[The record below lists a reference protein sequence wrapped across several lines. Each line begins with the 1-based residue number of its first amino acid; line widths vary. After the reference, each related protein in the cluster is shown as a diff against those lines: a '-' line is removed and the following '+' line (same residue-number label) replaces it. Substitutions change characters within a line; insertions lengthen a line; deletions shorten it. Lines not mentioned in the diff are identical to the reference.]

1 MDISRRTFLRNSS
14 VFAGASTLG
23 MPLTNVGMMACTN
36 SANMKS
42 MEIIDTNSNF
52 EREPLIRPFGFKGG
66 YLTEIWQTM
75 AWLRSANQ
83 HESVGLCTQNILWS
97 DAQVFQNHSE
107 AGGNALMYA
116 ITEKAL
122 QLVKGKTFT
131 DPIAAQDA
139 ILEELFA
146 YGKDISG
153 HAELRK
159 TFVLNALVGVDN
171 AFWILYAKENEITDF
186 DKLVP
191 NSLRAGISH
200 KHKQVAGVPLVGY
213 TIPISEIEQL
223 VEEGFFFIK
232 MKLGQPGTQEEML
245 EKDMSRLEAIH
256 KAIGDKRTP
265 HTKDG
270 KLPYYF
276 DANGRYEKKETLMK
290 FLDFAKKIGA
300 YDQILIIEEPFP
312 EHAGIDV
319 HDIEVRL
326 AADESAHTD
335 EDAVKRIEQGY
346 KAIALKPIAKTVS
359 MTLKIIQAAHEA
371 KIPCFCADLTVNP
384 ILVEWNKM
392 FAARLAPMP
401 GVDMGLMETNGH
413 QNYRDWDRMRS
424 YHPFPNAQWSIAQDG
439 IFITDADFY
448 SKNGGILDLSDHY
461 LKVTRKKE

>member
-1 MDISRRTFLRNSS
+1 
-14 VFAGASTLG
+14 
-23 MPLTNVGMMACTN
+23 MMACNTITK
-36 SANMKS
+36 MKS
-42 MEIIDTNSNF
+42 MEIIDANSNF

-75 AWLRSANQ
+75 AWLRSAND

-97 DAQVFQNHSE
+97 DAHVFQSHSE

-122 QLVKGKTFT
+122 QLVKGKTYAN
-131 DPIAAQDA
+131 PIQAQED
-139 ILEELFA
+139 ILEPLFE
-146 YGKDISG
+146 YGKEICSHPG
-153 HAELRK
+153 LRK

-171 AFWILYAKENEITDF
+171 AFWILYAHENGIKDF
-186 DKLVP
+186 DALIP
-191 NSLRAGISH
+191 ESLKAGLGH
-200 KHKQVAGVPLVGY
+200 RHKQVAGVPLVGY

-223 VEEGFFFIK
+223 VDEGFFFIK
-232 MKLGQPGTQEEML
+232 MKLGQPGTQSEML
-245 EKDMSRLEAIH
+245 EKDKSRLEAIH

-276 DANGRYEKKETLMK
+276 DANGRYEKKETLLS

-335 EDAVKRIEQGY
+335 EDAIKRIEQGY
-346 KAIALKPIAKTVS
+346 RAIALKPIAKTVS
-359 MTLKIIQAAHEA
+359 MTLKIIKAAYEHE
-371 KIPCFCADLTVNP
+371 IPCFCADLTVNP

-392 FAARLAPMP
+392 FAARLSPMP

-424 YHPFPNAQWSIAQDG
+424 YHPFPQAAWSMAEKG
-439 IFITDADFY
+439 IFKTDADFY
-448 SKNGGILDLSDHY
+448 AKNGGILDLSDHY
-461 LKVTRKKE
+461 LAVTRKKK